1 MNNQGPN
8 KPGNEL
14 PYKSAASV
22 IGAPPDNQPE
32 EGLKPSGELP
42 SKGSPAVPPGK

>member
-1 MNNQGPN
+1 MKDK
-8 KPGNEL
+8 KPGKEL

-32 EGLKPSGELP
+32 EGLKPGGEIAGK
-42 SKGSPAVPPGK
+42 SSPTVPPGR

>member
-1 MNNQGPN
+1 MREE

-32 EGLKPSGELP
+32 QGLKPGKELSSKPAPTAPSGR
-42 SKGSPAVPPGK
+42 